1 MVRIVWSE
9 EQSVIA
15 ALEDEDSVVVLDLQ
29 PDWAVSSSHCT
40 DESVITMPDD
50 TFDSLFRPPRVEGAW
65 QHLDLEGARVVELD
79 AGDSGEHHLQ
89 QPDIVC

>member
-1 MVRIVWSE
+1 MVRVVRSE
-9 EQSVIA
+9 EESVLA
-15 ALEDEDSVVVLDLQ
+15 ALEDEDCVVVLDLQ

-50 TFDSLFRPPRVEGAW
+50 TFNPLFRPPRVESAR
-65 QHLDLEGARVVELD
+65 QHLDLEGARVVELY